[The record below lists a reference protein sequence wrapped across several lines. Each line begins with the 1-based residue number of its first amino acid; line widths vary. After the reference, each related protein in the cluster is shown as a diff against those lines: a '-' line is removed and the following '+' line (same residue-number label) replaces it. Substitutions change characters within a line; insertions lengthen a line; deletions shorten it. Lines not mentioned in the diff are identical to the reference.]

1 MRKKLLLL
9 SGAVFFV
16 TVSFVV
22 WRLLRL
28 KASEPPPERDPFLRS
43 IQLMEKP
50 EEQTFSPQEFEELV
64 RFASHP
70 NELIRTH
77 ALVALARC
85 QSGSQ
90 RSRALE
96 IMRKALQDP
105 SDTVCIFALRGLAAL
120 GGSEDIPRVE
130 PFLNHPNPLVQSR
143 ARKTLEM
150 LKRKSQSSKLQLQ
163 MNRRAAGGI

>member
-1 MRKKLLLL
+1 
-9 SGAVFFV
+9 
-16 TVSFVV
+16 
-22 WRLLRL
+22 
-28 KASEPPPERDPFLRS
+28 
-43 IQLMEKP
+43 MEKP

-64 RFASHP
+64 QFAAHP

-85 QSGSQ
+85 QLGSQ

-105 SDTVCIFALRGLAAL
+105 SDTVRMFALKGLAEL

-130 PFLNHPNPLVQSR
+130 PFLNHPNPLMQSR

-150 LKRKSQSSKLQLQ
+150 LKRKSQTSKLQSQ
-163 MNRRAAGGI
+163 KNHRVAGGI